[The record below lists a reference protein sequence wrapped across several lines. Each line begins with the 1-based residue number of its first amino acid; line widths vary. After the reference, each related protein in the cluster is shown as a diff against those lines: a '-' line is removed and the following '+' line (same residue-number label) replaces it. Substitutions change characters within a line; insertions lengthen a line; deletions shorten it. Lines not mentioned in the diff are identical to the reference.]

1 MLGDGSPQS
10 NYSLDHTCSEAP
22 LVESEDGQAEASNA
36 RFRVCFVGSVHYSQ
50 PLDATSAKK
59 FRSLETIGRIFV
71 VGFATSLRP
80 VWFVDGA
87 SFFLLPSLASPVF
100 RYLMLYSAGLVV
112 TLNWILVHGVT
123 VVVTQGP
130 YEGLCGAVAKQISRL
145 FGKRVALLVESHGD
159 FEQDLFLQRRIRFAG
174 FFRWLILRISG
185 FALRRADALRAV
197 SRSTSEQLSRWAP
210 GKPIVSFPAWTDMA
224 TFLAAYAQEPKDSKL
239 ILFAGMLI
247 PRKAVDRLIE
257 AFALVTRQ
265 APEARLCI
273 VGRVDDPEYL
283 SLLTARVEQ
292 LDLRTCV
299 TFLPPMPQ
307 SELARYM
314 ARAAALVLPSLSE
327 GLGRV
332 VFESMAAG
340 TLVVASRVGGLVEL
354 VSDGKTGFLVPPG
367 DIGELAARM
376 SWVLAHPDRAVEM
389 GRDARKFARVY
400 FSTHRYVPG
409 YRQAFSLA
417 LDSHQSGVA
426 TD

>member
-1 MLGDGSPQS
+1 M
-10 NYSLDHTCSEAP
+10 
-22 LVESEDGQAEASNA
+22 
-36 RFRVCFVGSVHYSQ
+36 
-50 PLDATSAKK
+50 
-59 FRSLETIGRIFV
+59 
-71 VGFATSLRP
+71 
-80 VWFVDGA
+80 
-87 SFFLLPSLASPVF
+87 
-100 RYLMLYSAGLVV
+100 
-112 TLNWILVHGVT
+112 
-123 VVVTQGP
+123 
-130 YEGLCGAVAKQISRL
+130 
-145 FGKRVALLVESHGD
+145 
-159 FEQDLFLQRRIRFAG
+159 
-174 FFRWLILRISG
+174 
-185 FALRRADALRAV
+185 
-197 SRSTSEQLSRWAP
+197 
-210 GKPIVSFPAWTDMA
+210 SFPTWTDMA

-257 AFALVTRQ
+257 AFALVTQQ

-340 TLVVASRVGGLVEL
+340 TLVVASRVGGLVDL
-354 VSDGKTGFLVPPG
+354 VSDGETGFLVPPG
-367 DIGELAARM
+367 DVGELAARM

-400 FSTHRYVPG
+400 FSTHRYVQG